1 MKKKPTLYIVI
12 LCVWVLCL
20 SVLGVSLY
28 FILTNLQ
35 IENLAAKITASILL
49 TLNTLVLGILW
60 FGSLK
65 DLIFS
70 IAFAT
75 TGKKM
80 LSRYR
85 DIYETKVDEDYN
97 PKFLLLY
104 CTRNDFNRDALLKCM
119 AQKYKNVKTVILDD
133 SDDEEYL
140 NEIDLFA
147 NEFDVEVVRRK
158 EKTGFKAGN
167 LNNYLR
173 NRNDYDYFVV
183 LDSDEVIPCDYINK
197 VLKYFT
203 YDKKCGAV

>member
-80 LSRYR
+80 LSRYK

-119 AQKYKNVKTVILDD
+119 A
-133 SDDEEYL
+133 
-140 NEIDLFA
+140 
-147 NEFDVEVVRRK
+147 
-158 EKTGFKAGN
+158 
-167 LNNYLR
+167 
-173 NRNDYDYFVV
+173 
-183 LDSDEVIPCDYINK
+183 
-197 VLKYFT
+197 
-203 YDKKCGAV
+203 